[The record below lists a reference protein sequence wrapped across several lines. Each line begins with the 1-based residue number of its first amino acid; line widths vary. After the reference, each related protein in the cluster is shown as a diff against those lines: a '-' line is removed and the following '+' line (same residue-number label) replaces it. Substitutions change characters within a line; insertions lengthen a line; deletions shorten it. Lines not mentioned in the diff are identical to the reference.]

1 MRVCLV
7 LVTVFMGAGV
17 QAQTRPV
24 DPGDAGRS
32 QDPLGI
38 EIEAPAQR
46 LEAGRDL
53 GFVALLTNH
62 SDTELRVRGTE
73 LTLTVPLAL
82 DPTRWQVGWHA
93 FFPTLP
99 QEYQELVLQP
109 GATYRVFW
117 TINRRPDEP
126 AAASRKPPQGPG
138 PEPEP
143 EPESVFGSLF
153 AAAGELL
160 NPKVLFFEPGNYSVT
175 VNGQYWTMPDG
186 PYRTVTTTAS
196 LPVAAPMVV
205 VLVGAAAG
213 GMISFL
219 LMPAMKLRTSW
230 EWKSW
235 TLPAVLASVTGA
247 LGTAL
252 LSVIVTILLSRISGT
267 EFFLQVTVNDV
278 WGAVAVGFFSPL
290 AAGGLIRRIT
300 GAQPDENTTPPAEA
314 ENKPEGNPEGGT
326 QP

>member
-1 MRVCLV
+1 MRACLV
-7 LVTVFMGAGV
+7 FLLTIVAGAGV
-17 QAQTRPV
+17 LAQTRPAGP
-24 DPGDAGRS
+24 DGATGSSDALS
-32 QDPLGI
+32 I
-38 EIEAPAQR
+38 AIEAPAQR

-53 GFVALLTNH
+53 GFVALLTNN
-62 SDTELRVRGTE
+62 SDYELRVRGTE

-99 QEYQELVLQP
+99 QENQELILQP
-109 GATYRVFW
+109 GATYRAFW
-117 TINRRPDEP
+117 TINRQPDAPNAAGQPAQEP
-126 AAASRKPPQGPG
+126 A
-138 PEPEP
+138 
-143 EPESVFGSLF
+143 PESVSGSVF

-160 NPKVLFFEPGNYSVT
+160 NPKVLFFEPGDYSVT

-186 PYRTVTTTAS
+186 PYRTVTTTSS
-196 LPVAAPMVV
+196 LPVAAPMLV

-213 GMISFL
+213 GVISFL

-235 TLPAVLASVTGA
+235 SLPAVLASVTGA

-300 GAQPDENTTPPAEA
+300 GAQPNGDEDTNPPAEG
-314 ENKPEGNPEGGT
+314 EDKPESGGQPRGET